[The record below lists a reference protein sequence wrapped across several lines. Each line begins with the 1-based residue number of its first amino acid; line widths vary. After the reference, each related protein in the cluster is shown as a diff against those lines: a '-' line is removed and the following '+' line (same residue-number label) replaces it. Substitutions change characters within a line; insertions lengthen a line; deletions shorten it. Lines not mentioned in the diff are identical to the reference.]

1 MSLTIKFFMQS
12 ALAALSDC
20 FPLKPHE
27 VIPRVMNMLPEQKEK
42 RRAIVEYG
50 RGPRRKDMLGWDAK
64 MEESFKAAR
73 KVKWRGELREDK
85 YDCPRNK
92 RQITSI

>member
-1 MSLTIKFFMQS
+1 M
-12 ALAALSDC
+12 
-20 FPLKPHE
+20 
-27 VIPRVMNMLPEQKEK
+27 
-42 RRAIVEYG
+42 EYG

-73 KVKWRGELREDK
+73 KVKWRGELRDDK